1 MQEEAKAKIVKL
13 VEKYEAVQRSEKT
26 RSYTEEETKKD
37 FILPLFEALGW
48 SIYDKKEVSAEEHIR
63 SSGRV
68 DYGFY
73 LNGRAKFYVEAKKL
87 DVDIHRAE
95 FAHQAIRY
103 SWNKSVTWAVLTD
116 FESLIVF
123 NAQSVD
129 KYLSDKRFFEIPY
142 NEYLGRFEQLWS
154 LSKEGFKEGLL
165 DKEADKVGKK
175 LQRVSV
181 TTSLYKDLEKCREIL
196 TKTFTICN

>member
-48 SIYDKKEVSAEEHIR
+48 SIYDKKEVSAEEHIK

-73 LNGRAKFYVEAKKL
+73 FNERIKFYLEAKPLKADL
-87 DVDIHRAE
+87 NREDYAN
-95 FAHQAIRY
+95 QAVRY
-103 SWNKSVTWAVLTD
+103 AWNKGATWAVLTD
-116 FESLIVF
+116 FESIKVF
-123 NAQSVD
+123 NAQDIGRSLGD
-129 KYLSDKRFFEIPY
+129 KLYFQIPF
-142 NEYLGRFEQLWS
+142 NEYLKRFDQLWL
-154 LSKEGFKEGLL
+154 LSKE
-165 DKEADKVGKK
+165 
-175 LQRVSV
+175 
-181 TTSLYKDLEKCREIL
+181 
-196 TKTFTICN
+196 